1 LRGGFGDSARHS
13 ADDRVLRTCRH
24 NRVVQR
30 IAITFRPGGRQRQR
44 PGQLSF

>member
-13 ADDRVLRTCRH
+13 ADDRVLRTYGH

-30 IAITFRPGGRQRQR
+30 IAITFRPGSRQRQR
-44 PGQLSF
+44 PGGFSF

>member
-13 ADDRVLRTCRH
+13 ADDRVLRTYGH

-30 IAITFRPGGRQRQR
+30 IAIAFRPGIRQRQR
-44 PGQLSF
+44 PGGLSF